1 MKKADLS
8 LVHKILPPNVKTENP
23 PLLLLLHGYGS
34 HELDLF
40 SFASILNQ
48 NYFIVSARAPISLG
62 FGGFAWFDISIDNGL
77 KIRDYD
83 QARSSMAQIEKFIL
97 EIQDAYGVNTSYT
110 DLLGFS
116 QGCMMSYALAFNDP
130 TRYRNIM
137 ALSGYVIKDLVPEKY
152 KQLDLKNLDFFVSHG
167 SIDDV
172 LPIEG
177 ARLSVGMLEQMN
189 VSHQFREYPIGHGVS
204 PENLSDLQKWLQ
216 GKALI

>member
-8 LVHKILPPNVKTENP
+8 LVHEILAPKTKVEKP

-40 SFASILNQ
+40 SFAPMLNEK
-48 NYFIVSARAPISLG
+48 YFIVSARAPIALG
-62 FGGFAWFDISIDNGL
+62 FGGFAWFDISIENGL
-77 KIRDYD
+77 KVRDYD
-83 QARSSMAQIEKFIL
+83 QAKNSLILIENFIK
-97 EIQDAYGVNTSYT
+97 EVEDAYGVDSSFT

-116 QGCMMSYALAFNDP
+116 QGCMISYALAFNNP
-130 TRYRNIM
+130 NKYRNVM
-137 ALSGYVIKDLVPEKY
+137 ALSGYVLKDLVPEKY
-152 KQLDLKNLDFFVSHG
+152 KEINLMNLDFFVSHG

-189 VSHQFREYPIGHGVS
+189 VSHQYREYPIGHGIN
-204 PENLSDLQKWLQ
+204 PENFADLQKWLRERS
-216 GKALI
+216 LI